1 MILETIYKC
10 RVMKIINT
18 LSVLFFLLVAVACS
32 SEGDTIM
39 NDIDKEVEASS
50 EAVAFFDIA
59 LANDGIQTRSSEKLE
74 DQDPNAN
81 EYSLNN
87 CFIAVFNNDTKAFI
101 TSYLYQKD
109 ELGSCNTENGNFQYS
124 LSKRISVKVNNTT
137 PKLLF
142 VAIAQTNDASGEY
155 EVYSTRKNLLSCTN
169 YNDLQDIIIRENPA
183 VMVKCGEV
191 VLDNYRAVESL
202 KHQNHESCNQVTIP
216 LFQRSAAIQ
225 LESFKVLDANNKNLD
240 ATITSLQLKNM
251 KMFAKVKGE
260 VNRLS
265 SELAS
270 IYDGVYFEDYSG
282 QVYSTDQFPEGWMN
296 RACFYT
302 YENTNSDRPTTFIIN
317 YSVGT
322 ETGHFEVAIESPNGT
337 KEILAGNFYKLDVT
351 IKNAVATATIK
362 CSTNDWEEGGV
373 IEVPVQK

>member
-1 MILETIYKC
+1 M
-10 RVMKIINT
+10 
-18 LSVLFFLLVAVACS
+18 
-32 SEGDTIM
+32 
-39 NDIDKEVEASS
+39 
-50 EAVAFFDIA
+50 
-59 LANDGIQTRSSEKLE
+59 
-74 DQDPNAN
+74 
-81 EYSLNN
+81 
-87 CFIAVFNNDTKAFI
+87 
-101 TSYLYQKD
+101 
-109 ELGSCNTENGNFQYS
+109 
-124 LSKRISVKVNNTT
+124 
-137 PKLLF
+137 
-142 VAIAQTNDASGEY
+142 
-155 EVYSTRKNLLSCTN
+155 
-169 YNDLQDIIIRENPA
+169 
-183 VMVKCGEV
+183 
-191 VLDNYRAVESL
+191 
-202 KHQNHESCNQVTIP
+202 TIP

-251 KMFAKVKGE
+251 KMFTKVKGE
-260 VNRLS
+260 VNSLS

-270 IYDGVYFEDYSG
+270 IYGGVYYEDYSG

-322 ETGHFEVAIESPNGT
+322 ETGYFEVAIESPNGT
-337 KEILAGNFYKLDVT
+337 KEILAENFYKLDVT